1 MMMPQETDAES
12 IRVKA
17 EYDQILAE
25 YQAAVTQI
33 DEEAR
38 ARDEENARLAA
49 EVDREVA
56 DRLAAREAA
65 KAEPQAEKDAKPENP
80 WAQPRQRPDV
90 GFRIGSLTDDPSVTL
105 PHDVPAPAP
114 EPVPAPPARPAPPP
128 LPPPEPVTARHAKR
142 DEDVDDDGFDSNSWL
157 RG

>member
-12 IRVKA
+12 IRLKS

-33 DEEAR
+33 DEDAR

-56 DRLAAREAA
+56 ARLAAREAA
-65 KAEPQAEKDAKPENP
+65 KAEPPPEKDAKPENP
-80 WAQPRQRPDV
+80 WAQPRHRPDV
-90 GFRIGSLTDDPSVTL
+90 GFRIGSLTDDPPVTL
-105 PHDVPAPAP
+105 PNDVL
-114 EPVPAPPARPAPPP
+114 APPPAPPP
-128 LPPPEPVTARHAKR
+128 PVRPVPPVVPPPAPARHAKP
-142 DEDVDDDGFDSNSWL
+142 DDDDDEFGNNSWL
-157 RG
+157 RS

>member
-1 MMMPQETDAES
+1 MMPHETDAES
-12 IRVKA
+12 IRVKS

-25 YQAAVTQI
+25 YRAEVTQI

-49 EVDREVA
+49 EVERQVA
-56 DRLAAREAA
+56 ARLAAREAA
-65 KAEPQAEKDAKPENP
+65 KAEPQPEKDAKPENP

-90 GFRIGSLTDDPSVTL
+90 GFRIGSLTDDPPVML
-105 PHDVPAPAP
+105 PHDVPAPAS
-114 EPVPAPPARPAPPP
+114 APPP
-128 LPPPEPVTARHAKR
+128 PVRPVPPVVPPPAPARHAKP
-142 DEDVDDDGFDSNSWL
+142 DEDDDEFGNNSWL